1 MEIKNN
7 VFIITG
13 GASGLGAATA
23 RMIVENGGKVVL
35 ADVQVEAGEK
45 LAAELKGKFLKCDVT
60 SEADG
65 MAVVAAAEAMG
76 QLVGLVNCA
85 GVAPAVKTVG
95 KDGAHPLEVF
105 QRVVNINLVGTF
117 NMSRLAA
124 LAMSNHE
131 PNAAGERGVI
141 INTASVAAYDG
152 QIGQAAYG
160 SSKAGVVGLTLPMAR
175 DLSRNGVRVMTIAP
189 GIFET
194 PMLLGMPQEVQDALG
209 RMVPFPR
216 VWVNRRSTR
225 IWQKP
230 SLKTRCSTAKPYGW
244 TARFVCS
251 QSKLGLH
258 RRAQATVAQSGR
270 SPAEL
275 LLRCSHVRAAENC
288 LVSGWWRCARRL
300 PGGGIA
306 GHFVFAE

>member
-1 MEIKNN
+1 MEIRNN

-23 RMIVENGGKVVL
+23 RMIVEGGGKVVL
-35 ADVQVEAGEK
+35 ADVQTETGEA
-45 LAAELKGKFLKCDVT
+45 LAAELGGKFLKCDVT

-65 MAVVAAAEAMG
+65 KAVVAAAEAMG
-76 QLVGLVNCA
+76 KLAGLVNCA

-95 KDGAHPLEVF
+95 KEGPHPLEVF
-105 QRVVNINLVGTF
+105 QRVININLVGTF

-124 LAMSNHE
+124 EAMSRQE
-131 PNAAGERGVI
+131 PNANGERGVI

-209 RMVPFPR
+209 KMVPFPPR
-216 VWVNRRSTR
+216 
-225 IWQKP
+225 
-230 SLKTRCSTAKPYGW
+230 
-244 TARFVCS
+244 
-251 QSKLGLH
+251 LGK
-258 RRAQATVAQSGR
+258 
-270 SPAEL
+270 PAEYAHL
-275 LLRCSHVRAAENC
+275 AKTIIENC
-288 LVSGWWRCARRL
+288 MLNGETIRL
-300 PGGGIA
+300 DGAIRMQPK
-306 GHFVFAE
+306 